1 MVVETD
7 EVEKLRDLMSPMSGR
22 WTSVVNPVNVSQETS
37 LRPVTGSPRQTQCLS
52 SICCPSFGLDVVS
65 PKHPLTWDAPVVKR
79 FRDPWSK
86 NWQGSDL
93 ADANLTEVYL
103 TDANR
108 AFVNLTGANLT
119 GANLTGAIL
128 RHCNLSRADLPGAD
142 LTDAD
147 LTGVDLTHTN
157 PINANWIDAIGADF
171 TGAIL
176 E

>member
-37 LRPVTGSPRQTQCLS
+37 LRPVTGSPRQTQYLS

-86 NWQGSDL
+86 NWHGSDL
-93 ADANLTEVYL
+93 AGADLFR
-103 TDANR
+103 ANR
-108 AFVNLTGANLT
+108 
-119 GANLTGAIL
+119 
-128 RHCNLSRADLPGAD
+128 RGAD

-147 LTGVDLTHTN
+147 LTGVHLTHTN
-157 PINANWIDAIGADF
+157 PINAHWIDAIGADLPARF
-171 TGAIL
+171 
-176 E
+176 